1 MSKTKDPVNF
11 VVVGSRYQVVN
22 QKGETL
28 PEFGVGRFRS
38 GIQLELAMDLYGRM
52 IAASTTNISYPTNV
66 EAKRLA
72 ASAFSLSEAFLDE
85 MDKHFR
91 MPVPPENNGRR

>member
-1 MSKTKDPVNF
+1 M
-11 VVVGSRYQVVN
+11 
-22 QKGETL
+22 
-28 PEFGVGRFRS
+28 GRFRS

-52 IAASTTNISYPTNV
+52 VAVSTTTGSYPTGA

-91 MPVPPENNGRR
+91 IPPPPENNGRK